1 MKSNNPL
8 LLLPLSIC
16 PTRCSGRLIQLRHL
30 QPAQST
36 NQPASI
42 KLVRSIA
49 FPRCFIIHTYIVLF
63 VEIQRCQTLLA
74 YVERNRLGR
83 CVKSCRIGASSPPP
97 TPRYRQYRR
106 YQPCL
111 YRRRN
116 QAQLQSVQNPFGFQR
131 EGERSSPTGHG
142 IKA

>member
-1 MKSNNPL
+1 MKSNNP
-8 LLLPLSIC
+8 LLPLSIC
-16 PTRCSGRLIQLRHL
+16 PTRCSGRLIQLRLL

-42 KLVRSIA
+42 KMVRSIA
-49 FPRCFIIHTYIVLF
+49 FPRCSIIHTYIVLF

-74 YVERNRLGR
+74 HVERNRLGR

-111 YRRRN
+111 YRRRK
-116 QAQLQSVQNPFGFQR
+116 QAQHQSVQNPSESQR
-131 EGERSSPTGHG
+131 AEGQSSRTGHG